1 MTAAQGPN
9 HALGAQLFAQEH
21 MRSLTAVARVNE
33 QFTETH
39 ANKSAAGERREM
51 CVVGIRTLARRHGK
65 NQIAA
70 DVADRGEIWER
81 VFHALAAPGEI
92 GTGVAGL
99 VAGAVDGRALD
110 TRADQ
115 AMFASDSESAFK
127 QRCEAPF

>member
-1 MTAAQGPN
+1 MRVIGPGATAGRGRQ
-9 HALGAQLFAQEH
+9 
-21 MRSLTAVARVNE
+21 
-33 QFTETH
+33 
-39 ANKSAAGERREM
+39 
-51 CVVGIRTLARRHGK
+51 

-70 DVADRGEIWER
+70 DVADRGELWEL
-81 VFHALAAPGEI
+81 VFDAIAVPGEI
-92 GTGVAGL
+92 GAGVAGL